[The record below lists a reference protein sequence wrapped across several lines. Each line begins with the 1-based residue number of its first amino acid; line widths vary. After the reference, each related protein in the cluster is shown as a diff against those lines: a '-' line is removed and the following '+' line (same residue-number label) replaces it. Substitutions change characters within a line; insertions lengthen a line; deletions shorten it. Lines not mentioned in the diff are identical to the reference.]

1 MEVGNSEYV
10 AHVKH
15 AAERPPRKSGL
26 GWIREHSFECDFSY
40 RPFTLIWGHRF
51 SEQSRDLTGALT
63 DLICLLVAW
72 VNLHGSVQLA
82 PDHCNFPPDSCVYR
96 KP

>member
-26 GWIREHSFECDFSY
+26 GWIREHSFECDFGY
-40 RPFTLIWGHRF
+40 RPFTLIWGH
-51 SEQSRDLTGALT
+51 L
-63 DLICLLVAW
+63 
-72 VNLHGSVQLA
+72 
-82 PDHCNFPPDSCVYR
+82 CVPKTLNANVVVM
-96 KP
+96 KPAQDRV